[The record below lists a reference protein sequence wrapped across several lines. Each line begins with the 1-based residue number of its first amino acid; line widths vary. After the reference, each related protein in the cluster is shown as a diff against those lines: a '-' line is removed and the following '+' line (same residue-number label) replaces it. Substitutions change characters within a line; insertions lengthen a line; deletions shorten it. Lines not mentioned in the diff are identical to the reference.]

1 MPPGRNK
8 IYRKKKNPFHVGCV
22 LCLFVL
28 LFLFS
33 KHLPS
38 PSLFVS
44 FLSNEKQVGTR
55 LCDRPQGQC
64 ADKTDRDLPLVA
76 LFSDFA

>member
-8 IYRKKKNPFHVGCV
+8 IYRKKKIPSTWVVFYV
-22 LCLFVL
+22 CLFCCFCFQNTSPVL
-28 LFLFS
+28 
-33 KHLPS
+33 HC
-38 PSLFVS
+38 VS